1 MKNKEDFENILKGI
15 MPHIFSISELIR
27 VWSDS
32 GIQGVEIY
40 VSKDGAIHISSN
52 LGDYEKYSEGTGK
65 IKISY
70 PFEV

>member
-1 MKNKEDFENILKGI
+1 MKNKEDFESILKGI
-15 MPHIFSISELIR
+15 LPHVFRISGFMIL
-27 VWSDS
+27 SDS
-32 GIQGVEIY
+32 EIQSVEIY

-65 IKISY
+65 IKLSY